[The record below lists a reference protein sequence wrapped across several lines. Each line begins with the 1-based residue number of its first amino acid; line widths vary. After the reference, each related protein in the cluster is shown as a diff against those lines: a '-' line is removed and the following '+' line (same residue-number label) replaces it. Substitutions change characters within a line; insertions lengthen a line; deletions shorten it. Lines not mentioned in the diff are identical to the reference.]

1 MGSIDRSRQLSFMTI
16 GTTDHFH
23 HLMHGWF
30 NSKLTVLGWWEA
42 ERIRDWRQLDTD
54 CCALST
60 SFRAS
65 AWFAR
70 DRSWAASSLSTAA
83 NAACSCAW
91 QYSLTSSLTFSSSAP
106 PASTLIIWNFCMT
119 FRRSA
124 VNWSFISWVSNIN
137 FFDSDSSRGSSW
149 SWTSAATTD
158 LIRPPDILKTTPST
172 NVVTHMI
179 SRATTWVIFLGTAW
193 WVDINMYCI
202 FLFMLFDCSCSSSK
216 CATSLKLH
224 VRSVQ
229 QEDHTV
235 KIINCCIYTKHSA
248 IAAAATAAHTILRGF
263 LKHYRR
269 PFKILAG
276 NEYSKKIVNRVI
288 STAAVGYE
296 EYCILSS
303 GWQLVGDLFPLKH
316 EAAGTRAWILF
327 SLLLCTHQLQ
337 VGVRL
342 VRDSAIPP
350 PPPPPPPNPCIKTSP
365 CTHATRL
372 SSTKLASPTH
382 ASTC

>member
-1 MGSIDRSRQLSFMTI
+1 MICGCNGEWGRSRQLSFMTI
-16 GTTDHFH
+16 GTTDHFDQ
-23 HLMHGWF
+23 LMYGWF
-30 NSKLTVLGWWEA
+30 NSNLTVLGWWEA

-124 VNWSFISWVSNIN
+124 VNWSFISWVSNII
-137 FFDSDSSRGSSW
+137 FFDSDSSRGSSR
-149 SWTSAATTD
+149 SWPSAATTD

-179 SRATTWVIFLGTAW
+179 SKATTWVIFLGTAW
-193 WVDINMYCI
+193 WVDTTMYCV
-202 FLFMLFDCSCSSSK
+202 FLFMFFDCSCSFSK

-224 VRSVQ
+224 VRSMQ

-235 KIINCCIYTKHSA
+235 KIINCCIHTKHSA
-248 IAAAATAAHTILRGF
+248 IAAAAAAHTILRGF
-263 LKHYRR
+263 LKHYRQ
-269 PFKILAG
+269 PFKIPAG
-276 NEYSKKIVNRVI
+276 NEYSKKIVNRVMI
-288 STAAVGYE
+288 HCGSWVWR
-296 EYCILSS
+296 ILYSFQ
-303 GWQLVGDLFPLKH
+303 WL
-316 EAAGTRAWILF
+316 AAGGWSI
-327 SLLLCTHQLQ
+327 SLETGSSWYQSLDSFFFLTVHPPAPGRCE
-337 VGVRL
+337 VGLRF
-342 VRDSAIPP
+342 RHPTTT
-350 PPPPPPPNPCIKTSP
+350 N
-365 CTHATRL
+365 
-372 SSTKLASPTH
+372 TKSLH
-382 ASTC
+382 KN